1 MWEQLKMFSTSWFKA
16 RAFLFYVELNRSSGF
31 RRLDW
36 KRLSKLIVSV
46 SDGSSQLSDTR
57 WEAYMLSTLILIRNG
72 HGWYKGM
79 YMSLSTVKLVQNSR
93 ITPTYFTFPWVNFQ
107 LILTRIYFGLRW
119 IECFFFPWKF
129 KRKRVSSW
137 TSYPLIRCRKQT
149 FTISYCA
156 SWPKKNNQTNT
167 HTKIV
172 RIKLQIFKSLRRG
185 FEISLPKDDELHV
198 ISPFC
203 NVLSPLDLLIA
214 YIAICEVYTVY
225 CKTLSFVHKY
235 IVVCWKKK
243 CRNVP

>member
-1 MWEQLKMFSTSWFKA
+1 MLSTSWFKA
-16 RAFLFYVELNRSSGF
+16 RAFLFYVELNRSSDF

-46 SDGSSQLSDTR
+46 SHGSSQLSDTR

-72 HGWYKGM
+72 HRWYKGM

-156 SWPKKNNQTNT
+156 SWPKKKQPNK
-167 HTKIV
+167 HTYKNSWNKTSNLLKSKKRLRDQSAKGWRVARNIV
-172 RIKLQIFKSLRRG
+172 FL
-185 FEISLPKDDELHV
+185 
-198 ISPFC
+198 
-203 NVLSPLDLLIA
+203 
-214 YIAICEVYTVY
+214 
-225 CKTLSFVHKY
+225 
-235 IVVCWKKK
+235 
-243 CRNVP
+243 

>member
-1 MWEQLKMFSTSWFKA
+1 MFSTSWLKA
-16 RAFLFYVELNRSSGF
+16 RSFLFYVELNHSSGF

-57 WEAYMLSTLILIRNG
+57 SEVYMHSTLILIRNG

-119 IECFFFPWKF
+119 IEG
-129 KRKRVSSW
+129 VSSW

-156 SWPKKNNQTNT
+156 SCQKNQPNK
-167 HTKIV
+167 HTYKNSWN
-172 RIKLQIFKSLRRG
+172 KTSNLLKSEKRLRDQSAKGWR
-185 FEISLPKDDELHV
+185 V
-198 ISPFC
+198 AR
-203 NVLSPLDLLIA
+203 NIA
-214 YIAICEVYTVY
+214 F
-225 CKTLSFVHKY
+225 L
-235 IVVCWKKK
+235 
-243 CRNVP
+243 